1 VSIKQVLAMRDRQG
15 VRSDVIER
23 HMRLKEG
30 VVGRLGRKGV
40 VGEPR

>member
-1 VSIKQVLAMRDRQG
+1 VSIKQVLTMRDRQG
-15 VRSDVIER
+15 VRPEAIER

-30 VVGRLGRKGV
+30 VVGRLGRRGV